1 MTTRIAIGDAW
12 EKLKQIRSESINCC
26 VTSPAY
32 WMLRH
37 YRSGPQ
43 EMGREPTI
51 RQYLDK
57 LLQVIDEIHRV
68 LMPNGT
74 FWLNIGDTYSTQSG
88 KARGVVYPEHGKI
101 RNPVRGALIK
111 SKEVLNKSLCFV
123 PERVALA
130 MLDRG
135 WICRNKN
142 IWHKPNAMPDGVKDR
157 FSVDYEPVYFWTK
170 LPRYYF
176 KPQRRPNGTGNMRC
190 VWRINTAN
198 SRDTLTAAFP
208 EELVEACIEAGCPP
222 GGTVLDPFLG
232 SGTVAVV
239 AERLGRTCYGIELN
253 RECAE
258 RAMTRIRSA
267 RITNGN

>member
-135 WICRNKN
+135 WICRNREHLAQAECHAR
-142 IWHKPNAMPDGVKDR
+142 WR
-157 FSVDYEPVYFWTK
+157 ERS
-170 LPRYYF
+170 L
-176 KPQRRPNGTGNMRC
+176 QRRLRAG
-190 VWRINTAN
+190 VLLDQIA
-198 SRDTLTAAFP
+198 TLLFQAAA
-208 EELVEACIEAGCPP
+208 EAQRHRQY
-222 GGTVLDPFLG
+222 
-232 SGTVAVV
+232 AVCL
-239 AERLGRTCYGIELN
+239 EN
-253 RECAE
+253 
-258 RAMTRIRSA
+258 
-267 RITNGN
+267 